1 MRNLNV
7 KEITTEEDARTYF
20 EMQEPTDD
28 IMQHLDIDEVVKGIE
43 EAEQDISAGRIIS
56 FKQFSEMINQRLSWE

>member
-7 KEITTEEDARTYF
+7 KEITTEEDAREYF

-28 IMQHLDIDEVVKGIE
+28 IMQYLDIDEVVKDIE
-43 EAEQDISAGRIIS
+43 EAEQDIAAVKIIG
-56 FKQFSEMINQRLSWE
+56 FKQFLEMINQRLSWE